1 MCETRAVTFL
11 DGPRPRA
18 FAHRGWHTGDL
29 AGCEN
34 SLAAFRRAVDEG
46 FRYIETDVQVT
57 ADGVLVA
64 FHDDVLDRATD
75 GHGPVAE
82 LTYREIR
89 RARIG
94 GREPIPTLAEVL
106 EACPGTRFNID
117 PKADAAVHPL
127 LALLR
132 DAGAT
137 DRVCVAS
144 FSDQRIEA
152 VRQIAGSA
160 VVTSLSQRDVTSLVL
175 RSKAGIPARRTA
187 AVAAQVPVRH
197 RHVRVVTPRMI
208 RAARRA
214 SIEVHVWTID
224 DPAAMNRLLDMGV
237 DGIMTDRPDIL
248 REVLQRRG
256 QWQ

>member
-1 MCETRAVTFL
+1 MTFL
-11 DGPRPRA
+11 DGPHPRA

-29 AGCEN
+29 KGCEN

-46 FRYIETDVQVT
+46 FRYVETDVQVT
-57 ADGVLVA
+57 ADGVLVV
-64 FHDDVLDRATD
+64 FHDDALDRATD
-75 GHGPVAE
+75 GHGRIAE
-82 LTYREIR
+82 LTYREVQ

-106 EACPGTRFNID
+106 DACPDTRFNID
-117 PKADAAVHPL
+117 PKVDAAVAPL

-152 VRQIAGSA
+152 VRLAAGPA
-160 VVTSLSQRDVTSLVL
+160 VATSLGQRDVTSLVL
-175 RSKAGIPARRTA
+175 RSKVGIHARRTP

-197 RHVRVVTPRMI
+197 RHVRVVTRRMI
-208 RAARRA
+208 RAAHRA

-224 DPAAMNRLLDMGV
+224 DPAAMDRLLDMGV
-237 DGIMTDRPDIL
+237 DGIMTDRPDVL
-248 REVLQRRG
+248 RAVLQRRG
-256 QWQ
+256 LWR

>member
-1 MCETRAVTFL
+1 MTFL
-11 DGPRPRA
+11 DGPHPRA

-57 ADGVLVA
+57 ADGVVVA
-64 FHDDVLDRATD
+64 FHDDALDRATD
-75 GHGPVAE
+75 GHGPIAE
-82 LTYREIR
+82 LTYREVR

-106 EACPGTRFNID
+106 DACPDTRFNID

-152 VRQIAGSA
+152 VRQAAGSTP
-160 VVTSLSQRDVTSLVL
+160 VTSLSQRDVTSLVL
-175 RSKAGIPARRTA
+175 RSKVGMPARSTP

-197 RHVRVVTPRMI
+197 RQVRVVTPRMI
-208 RAARRA
+208 RAAHRA

-224 DPAAMNRLLDMGV
+224 DPAAMNRLLDIGV